1 LIIQIGGNLFSRKAI
16 DKDRE
21 RRIAHPVQFL
31 STYNEEVYRIS
42 SPNPVSKGLIAHPYL
57 NIVISPMDFLDVV
70 NLCLSIL
77 GLYGLIISPRYLLPR
92 YIVPSLSALLK
103 ETQLLLQNA
112 EKCGAI
118 PLGSQYRTQL
128 DLYENFH
135 R

>member
-1 LIIQIGGNLFSRKAI
+1 
-16 DKDRE
+16 
-21 RRIAHPVQFL
+21 
-31 STYNEEVYRIS
+31 
-42 SPNPVSKGLIAHPYL
+42 
-57 NIVISPMDFLDVV
+57 MDFLDVV

-92 YIVPSLSALLK
+92 YIVPSLSALLR
-103 ETQLLLQNA
+103 ETQQLLQSA